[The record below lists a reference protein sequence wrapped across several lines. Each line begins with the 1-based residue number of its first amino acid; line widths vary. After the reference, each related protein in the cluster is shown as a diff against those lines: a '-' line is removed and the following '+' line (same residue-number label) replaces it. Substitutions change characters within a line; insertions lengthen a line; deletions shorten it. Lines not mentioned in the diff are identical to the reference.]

1 MIPAEYV
8 VVTCPMKGDTTAIY
22 YLFMENKIF
31 AVNKAKKVN
40 FFLKEFDEMS
50 LQY

>member
-22 YLFMENKIF
+22 YLFRKIKF
-31 AVNKAKKVN
+31 SQLTKRKK
-40 FFLKEFDEMS
+40 S
-50 LQY
+50 ISC